1 MANCVL
7 YLRVSRA
14 ESQEL
19 GTQEGALRA
28 EALRRGW
35 RVVAVESDQVSGDP
49 ARRGGRTPPGLGR
62 ALAMVERGKAS
73 ILLVFA
79 ADRIVRS
86 ALGLLQL
93 VQRVQQLGGRVCSA
107 RDGSELDTT
116 TEQGELLLF
125 LQGWFARWELR
136 LTRERTKAGLQ
147 RARAAGK
154 LLGRPRRAALDVSE
168 VLRMRAAGASQDEIA
183 KQLRASRWDVRK
195 ALASSPIAH

>member
-1 MANCVL
+1 MPNCVL
-7 YLRVSRA
+7 YLRVSRS

-28 EALRRGW
+28 EATRRGW

-62 ALAMVERGKAS
+62 ALALVERGKAS

-107 RDGSELDTT
+107 RDGAELDTT

-125 LQGWFARWELR
+125 LQGWFARWGLR
-136 LTRERTKAGLQ
+136 LTRERTKAGIE

-154 LLGRPRRAALDVSE
+154 RLGRPSRPALDRAEVARLRDSGVSQE
-168 VLRMRAAGASQDEIA
+168 TIASVLGCT
-183 KQLRASRWDVRK
+183 RWDVRK
-195 ALASSPIAH
+195 ASR

>member
-1 MANCVL
+1 VTPPRCVL
-7 YLRVSRA
+7 YLRVSKSDG
-14 ESQEL
+14 SQDIT
-19 GTQEGALRA
+19 TQEGVLRA
-28 EALRRGW
+28 EAARRCW
-35 RVVAVESDQVSGDP
+35 AVVAVEHDQVSGDP
-49 ARRGGRTPPGLGR
+49 VKRGGRTPPGLAR
-62 ALAMVERGKAS
+62 ALAAIECRKAS

-86 ALGLLQL
+86 AIGLLQL

-107 RDGSELDTT
+107 RDGAELDTT

-154 LLGRPRRAALDVSE
+154 RLGRPARSSLAL
-168 VLRMRAAGASQDEIA
+168 LRHPPHEFACSVGGGLILGKFAWGI
-183 KQLRASRWDVRK
+183 WV
-195 ALASSPIAH
+195 